1 MNDIICKCD
10 NKELFNYFCL
20 LLFSEKGD
28 IEIFLFNYNPF
39 NYAYSY

>member
-1 MNDIICKCD
+1 MNDIICKYVCV

-28 IEIFLFNYNPF
+28 IEIFLFNYN
-39 NYAYSY
+39 SM